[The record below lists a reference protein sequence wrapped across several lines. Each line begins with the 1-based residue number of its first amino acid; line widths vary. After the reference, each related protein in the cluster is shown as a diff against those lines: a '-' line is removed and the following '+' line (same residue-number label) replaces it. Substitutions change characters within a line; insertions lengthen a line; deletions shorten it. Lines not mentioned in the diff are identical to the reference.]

1 MKKITEEWLKAA
13 HDDLLVIEKII
24 DSEYLTHIVAFHAQ
38 QAIEKT
44 IKAVME
50 ETNIDIPKIHNLL
63 TLFVRIEDNTSY
75 TVDQDLLKT
84 LDALYIDS
92 RYPGDFGLLPN
103 GKPDLKDAQIFFQE
117 ASQLYEVIK
126 KEIESFS
133 LLNVPNKGSDST
145 S

>member
-13 HDDLLVIEKII
+13 RDDLMVIEKII

-38 QAIEKT
+38 QAIEKV

-50 ETNIDIPKIHNLL
+50 EINIDIPKIHNLL
-63 TLFVRIEDNTSY
+63 TLFVRIEGNTSY
-75 TVDQDLLKT
+75 SVDQDLLKT

-103 GKPDLKDAQIFFQE
+103 GKPDLKDAQRFFHE
-117 ASQLYEVIK
+117 AREVYETIK
-126 KEIESFS
+126 KELSE
-133 LLNVPNKGSDST
+133 KTG
-145 S
+145 